1 MSTVIEILA
10 TVTDVLFLVWFV
22 SKFNGASL
30 KERPMSLVWAGGLL
44 TFQLVADHFLQGF
57 DLFCVAIDLILALG
71 FSFAVKKKISLWG
84 VLSAFI
90 YLIVIMLSNT
100 LVLSVFSLFAENFA
114 STVQG
119 DVSSVRLIYL
129 LVCKMVQLSFYR
141 LVLLIFKREKKLD
154 LKNSILSFLFTI
166 ATALGL
172 GILLELTSV
181 FDFGKWGILITAL
194 AVLLIVLNII
204 LYFMINQVQSLL
216 KSKYELSLIRERME
230 SEKSRMEEVSTIWG
244 NIRKLKHDL
253 KNHFTVLNGKLEEGD
268 TDSCKKYLSELNQTV
283 ESMGNLIKSGNSVID
298 YLINSKLSNIG
309 DVQVLISGYVGN
321 YSDVEDI
328 DLACILGNIIDN
340 AIEAQTKVRDE
351 KRIELHFLQMNAS
364 RIIICKNTISESVL
378 QKNKTLKS
386 TKDSP
391 ELHGLGHQIVES
403 TVQKYNGMI
412 NYFEENA
419 MFGVQIIL
427 PEISS

>member
-1 MSTVIEILA
+1 
-10 TVTDVLFLVWFV
+10 
-22 SKFNGASL
+22 
-30 KERPMSLVWAGGLL
+30 
-44 TFQLVADHFLQGF
+44 
-57 DLFCVAIDLILALG
+57 
-71 FSFAVKKKISLWG
+71 
-84 VLSAFI
+84 
-90 YLIVIMLSNT
+90 
-100 LVLSVFSLFAENFA
+100 
-114 STVQG
+114 
-119 DVSSVRLIYL
+119 
-129 LVCKMVQLSFYR
+129 
-141 LVLLIFKREKKLD
+141 
-154 LKNSILSFLFTI
+154 
-166 ATALGL
+166 
-172 GILLELTSV
+172 
-181 FDFGKWGILITAL
+181 
-194 AVLLIVLNII
+194 
-204 LYFMINQVQSLL
+204 MINQVQSLL
-216 KSKYELSLIRERME
+216 KSKYDLMLLQDRMKF
-230 SEKSRMEEVSTIWG
+230 EKSRVEEASAIWA
-244 NIRKLKHDL
+244 NIRQVKHDL

-321 YSDVEDI
+321 YSDIEDI

-340 AIEAQTKVRDE
+340 AIEAQMKVMTE
-351 KRIELHFLQMNAS
+351 KRIELHFLQMNAN

-391 ELHGLGHQIVES
+391 DLHGLGHQIVEN

-419 MFGVQIIL
+419 MFGVHIIL

>member
-1 MSTVIEILA
+1 MSTAIEILA
-10 TVTDVLFLVWFV
+10 TVTDVLFLIWFV
-22 SKFNGASL
+22 PKFSGRSL
-30 KERPMSLVWAGGLL
+30 KERPIALVWAGLL
-44 TFQLVADHFLQGF
+44 LIFQLVADRILPGAS
-57 DLFCVAIDLILALG
+57 LLYAIIDLAIVIAFAL
-71 FSFAVKKKISLWG
+71 SLSKDKRLWN
-84 VLSAFI
+84 VFSAFA
-90 YLIVIMLSNT
+90 YFTVIMLSNT
-100 LVLSVFSLFAENFA
+100 LVFSVFSLFVQDFA
-114 STVQG
+114 AIVQG
-119 DVSSVRLIYL
+119 SIIHIRILYI
-129 LVCKMVQLSFYR
+129 LVCKMMHLSFYR
-141 LVLLIFKREKKLD
+141 LLLLAFKKEKSLD
-154 LKNSILSFLFTI
+154 LKNSLLSFLFTLI
-166 ATALGL
+166 TAFGLAILVKVATF
-172 GILLELTSV
+172 ID
-181 FDFGKWGILITAL
+181 FDEARILITVLAL
-194 AVLLIVLNII
+194 FLIALNII
-204 LYFMINQVQSLL
+204 LYLMINQVQSLL

-321 YSDVEDI
+321 YSDIEDI

-386 TKDSP
+386 TKDSTD
-391 ELHGLGHQIVES
+391 LHGLGHQIVEN

-412 NYFEENA
+412 NYFEENE
-419 MFGVQIIL
+419 MFGVHIIL